1 MHQLKGR
8 IVQKRK
14 VVSCVDQN
22 DFYQLQHPTAT
33 IPTPMPCVSL
43 AGVEIITAPWEHE
56 AYLNKHDIFRD
67 PCIYTLLP
75 SDIKNTFNKCKIHKL
90 HWF

>member
-14 VVSCVDQN
+14 MVSCVDQN

-33 IPTPMPCVSL
+33 TPTPMPCVSP
-43 AGVEIITAPWEHE
+43 AGVEIITAP
-56 AYLNKHDIFRD
+56 
-67 PCIYTLLP
+67 
-75 SDIKNTFNKCKIHKL
+75 
-90 HWF
+90 